1 LAFKQQSRGFK
12 GPAALYLLFLV
23 LKDTRTG
30 RPLAYYYYQYAYDG
44 NYQVAERFFFKK
56 HLLKTLFSFVD
67 FLLTKRRFFV
77 KPLS

>member
-23 LKDTRTG
+23 LKDTRTV
-30 RPLAYYYYQYAYDG
+30 RPLAYYYQYAYDG

>member
-1 LAFKQQSRGFK
+1 VKKAAFAFIQQSRRFK

-30 RPLAYYYYQYAYDG
+30 RPLAYYYQYAYDV

-56 HLLKTLFSFVD
+56 HLLKPC
-67 FLLTKRRFFV
+67 FLSLIFY
-77 KPLS
+77 